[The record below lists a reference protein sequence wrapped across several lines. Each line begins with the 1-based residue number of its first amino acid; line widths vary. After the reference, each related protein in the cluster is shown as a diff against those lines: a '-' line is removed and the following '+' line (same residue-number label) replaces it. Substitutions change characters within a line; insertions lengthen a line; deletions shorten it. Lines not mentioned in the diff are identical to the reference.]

1 MIRNYIYILILTLSL
16 NGCGFTPLYKENKNL
31 NFSINV
37 INTSGDRKVN
47 EAIKSNLQ
55 RYSKLSDNKKNY
67 NANIKSEVIEQI
79 VSKNKTGVISQI
91 KLIIKVNFS
100 LLNKEENIE
109 FEFSEELNIKKTNNI
124 IDDNFYE
131 NQVKENMG
139 TSISEKLIFALTTL
153 E

>member
-55 RYSKLSDNKKNY
+55 RYSQLSDNKKNY

>member
-55 RYSKLSDNKKNY
+55 RYSQLSDNKKNY

-139 TSISEKLIFALTTL
+139 TSISEKLIFALTKL

>member
-55 RYSKLSDNKKNY
+55 RYSQLSDNKKNY
-67 NANIKSEVIEQI
+67 AANIKSEVIEQI

-100 LLNKEENIE
+100 LLNKGENIE

>member
-139 TSISEKLIFALTTL
+139 ISISEKLIFALTKS

>member
-55 RYSKLSDNKKNY
+55 RYSQLSDNKKNY

-100 LLNKEENIE
+100 LLNKGENIE

-139 TSISEKLIFALTTL
+139 TSISEKLIFALTKS

>member
-1 MIRNYIYILILTLSL
+1 MIKNYIYILVLILFL
-16 NGCGFTPLYKENKNL
+16 NGCGFTPLSKENKNL

-37 INTSGDRKVN
+37 VNTLGDRKVN

-55 RYSKLSDNKKNY
+55 RYSQLSNKNKNY

-79 VSKNKTGVISQI
+79 VSKNKAGVISQI
-91 KLIIKVNFS
+91 KLIIKVNFN
-100 LLNKEENIE
+100 LLNKDENIE

-139 TSISEKLIFALTTL
+139 TSISEKLVFELTKL

>member
-55 RYSKLSDNKKNY
+55 RYSQLSDNKKNY

-100 LLNKEENIE
+100 LLNKGENIE